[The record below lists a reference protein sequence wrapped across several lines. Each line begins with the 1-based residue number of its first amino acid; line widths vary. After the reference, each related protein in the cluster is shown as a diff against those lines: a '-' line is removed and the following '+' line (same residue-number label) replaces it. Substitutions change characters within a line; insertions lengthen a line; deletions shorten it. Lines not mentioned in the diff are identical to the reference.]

1 MFLRN
6 KKIVYCFL
14 SGHFLMEED
23 NFVLMSQCTVLLY
36 DHGSITDNKNS
47 SSGEFGIGCGVLLL
61 SVRVIVST
69 RGCRRFYSDS
79 SDTAWFFHGQ
89 V

>member
-1 MFLRN
+1 MFWL
-6 KKIVYCFL
+6 I

-23 NFVLMSQCTVLLY
+23 NFVLMSQSTVLLY
-36 DHGSITDNKNS
+36 DHGNITDNKNN

-69 RGCRRFYSDS
+69 RGMPPFL
-79 SDTAWFFHGQ
+79 F
-89 V
+89 